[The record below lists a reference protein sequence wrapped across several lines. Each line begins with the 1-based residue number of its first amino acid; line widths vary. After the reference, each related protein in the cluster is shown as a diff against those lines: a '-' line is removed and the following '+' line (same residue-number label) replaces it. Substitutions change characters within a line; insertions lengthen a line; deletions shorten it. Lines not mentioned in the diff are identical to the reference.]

1 MKKRISIAEI
11 KTLYPNEWVLLGNP
25 VMDESKLEVVEGIPL
40 FHSKDKK
47 EVCYIGREKTKD
59 FDKITLI
66 YTGEFTNKQRIL
78 TQLKNGTLTKYSSFE
93 ELKAD
98 RKPAKNME
106 EALRRHEEF
115 KELIHFFQS
124 KRVDKSTLNQD
135 EK

>member
-1 MKKRISIAEI
+1 MKKQINIAEI

-66 YTGEFTNKQRIL
+66 YTGEFTPTRKITGIFNRI
-78 TQLKNGTLTKYSSFE
+78 TK
-93 ELKAD
+93 
-98 RKPAKNME
+98 
-106 EALRRHEEF
+106 
-115 KELIHFFQS
+115 
-124 KRVDKSTLNQD
+124 
-135 EK
+135 